1 MEFLN
6 NILALCLIVALSMVI
21 IAILEE

>member
-1 MEFLN
+1 MEHLN